1 MTRTA
6 RILIAA
12 LALLLLVV
20 GSALAGS
27 LPKGDDHRSPVAA
40 SHQPQSSDDEE
51 RAGTDEADEP
61 DEADEANGAAPSEA
75 LIARLVERLAGA
87 GIDTDAETIAGLAAT
102 YGVGGAVRVL
112 AWADATGKDP
122 SEITDLFDSG
132 LGWGAIARQLN
143 EENGDWDLTPGIGK
157 IMGHG
162 HGNGQG
168 QGNGLGREGAP
179 GQNR

>member
-6 RILIAA
+6 RIFIAA

-27 LPKGDDHRSPVAA
+27 SPKAGDHRSPVAA

-51 RAGTDEADEP
+51 ATETEP
-61 DEADEANGAAPSEA
+61 NEADEADGAVPSDA
-75 LIARLVERLAGA
+75 LLARLVERLGA
-87 GIDTDAETIAGLAAT
+87 SGIDTDADTIAALAAE

-112 AWADATGKDP
+112 AWADATGKAP

-143 EENGDWDLTPGIGK
+143 EENGDWDLTPGIGT
-157 IMGHG
+157 IVGQG
-162 HGNGQG
+162 HGNGHGQG
-168 QGNGLGREGAP
+168 QGNGLGRQGAP
-179 GQNR
+179 GQNK

>member
-6 RILIAA
+6 RILVAA

-27 LPKGDDHRSPVAA
+27 NSKGDDHRSPVAA

-51 RAGTDEADEP
+51 ATETDEPA
-61 DEADEANGAAPSEA
+61 EADEADGAVPSDA
-75 LIARLVERLAGA
+75 LLARLVERLAAA
-87 GIDTDAETIAGLAAT
+87 GIDTDADTIAGLAAT

-132 LGWGAIARQLN
+132 LGWGEIARQLN
-143 EENGDWDLTPGIGK
+143 EENGDWNLTPGIGR
-157 IMGHG
+157 IMGQG
-162 HGNGQG
+162 HDHGQG
-168 QGNGLGREGAP
+168 QGNGLGREEAP